1 MQTSRPSS
9 PTKMPSLSAPKST
22 TTLWTARL
30 VATLWKL
37 AVTRARKL
45 RRHSQGAADQVDIM
59 YGSALDGSTVM
70 CGEDALELDETSIMH
85 EAALSVVASGV
96 VSLADLEAVTGF
108 RLSKNHDAQD
118 FPVKDDDASSE
129 AATDT
134 SDACSIADSDVSDST
149 LDEETT
155 VVSPKTKSLQ
165 HLSAPR
171 VASSSKPGKWVCI
184 GYGRYVKVQD

>member
-9 PTKMPSLSAPKST
+9 PTKIPSLSTSKSV

-37 AVTRARKL
+37 AVKRARKL
-45 RRHSQGAADQVDIM
+45 RRKSQGDADQSNIM
-59 YGSALDGSTVM
+59 YGSAASPTY
-70 CGEDALELDETSIMH
+70 EASIIH

-108 RLSKNHDAQD
+108 RLSKSEM
-118 FPVKDDDASSE
+118 PPTKDDDEISE

-134 SDACSIADSDVSDST
+134 SDSCSIAGSDLNEGV
-149 LDEETT
+149 DEEFA
-155 VVSPKTKSLQ
+155 VVSPAKRVEYRKPLQ
-165 HLSAPR
+165 QPVVRR
-171 VASSSKPGKWVCI
+171 VQTTSSKPAKWVCV
-184 GYGRYVKVQD
+184 GHGRYVKVQA